1 MLHYTIRC
9 WYNLFLMEMF
19 PSTVISTSMIYRLG
33 NSWTTQSAY
42 DLIRLILEFENKLIY
57 NHSAS
62 PTGHDRFNACFSN
75 PLVTLLLPPPHYP
88 FSKHSIP
95 SLMVLPLPL
104 RPLLFPT
111 TGHWNIAKQLSYL
124 LITCLFGLFTVFV
137 FCLVV
142 YSFRLALPF
151 IPSIKPLVQ
160 ENA

>member
-62 PTGHDRFNACFSN
+62 PTGHDRFNACFFN
-75 PLVTLLLPPPHYP
+75 PLVTLLLPPPPITPSLNTRSRLSWSFLYP
-88 FSKHSIP
+88 FVP
-95 SLMVLPLPL
+95 SFSPPLD
-104 RPLLFPT
+104 
-111 TGHWNIAKQLSYL
+111 TGTLQNNFSTSYNYVPFWPIHDVCFLSCC
-124 LITCLFGLFTVFV
+124 I
-137 FCLVV
+137 
-142 YSFRLALPF
+142 
-151 IPSIKPLVQ
+151 
-160 ENA
+160 